1 MRSNNKFTLKKL
13 ALALMLAGCTISN
26 AYAVLIP
33 VAGAI
38 QGSAPT
44 LSAPSNSALH
54 AVDLSSNATGAV
66 LASGDTITLTY
77 TYNDADEDLDNST
90 DYVNWY
96 YTKGDVDTQIT
107 TTSITNSAAK
117 TNGGEGK
124 SVLTIPATAIG
135 ADAIKVVIQ
144 EFSASGDPI
153 SGQTISVADTS
164 LGGGGTTTPPGP
176 IAPGSNVTPGIYLST
191 DTLFSNNLLGSAT
204 RLSTSNVYVF
214 KLWDSDAVGV
224 IDLTN
229 AVHYNWRLLGVSAT
243 DSVAAPTTGFVTS
256 VTNADFS
263 VSMNTA
269 ADGKPLT
276 GSVDGMQGFQLT
288 VDYN

>member
-1 MRSNNKFTLKKL
+1 MHSNSIYTLKKL
-13 ALALMLAGCTISN
+13 ALALMLASCTISN

-54 AVDLSSNATGAV
+54 AVDLSSNAAGAT
-66 LASGDTITLTY
+66 LASGDTIILTY

-96 YTKGDVDTQIT
+96 YTKGDVDTQIA
-107 TTSITNSAAK
+107 TTSITNRVAK
-117 TNGGEGK
+117 TNGGEGR
-124 SVLTIPATAIG
+124 SVLIIPATAIG

-153 SGQTISVADTS
+153 SGQTISVAETS
-164 LGGGGTTTPPGP
+164 IGGGGTTTRPGP
-176 IAPGSNVTPGIYLST
+176 IAPGSNVTPGIYLDT
-191 DTLFSNNLLGSAT
+191 DTLFTNNLLGAETSLSA
-204 RLSTSNVYVF
+204 SNVYVF
-214 KLWDSDAVGV
+214 KLWDNEAVGV

-229 AVHYNWRLLGVSAT
+229 TVHYNWRLLGVSAT

-256 VTNADFS
+256 VANADFS
-263 VSMNTA
+263 VPMNTA
-269 ADGKPLT
+269 ADGTQLT
-276 GSVDGMQGFQLT
+276 GSADGMQGFQLT

>member
-77 TYNDADEDLDNST
+77 TYNDADEDLDNSIN
-90 DYVNWY
+90 YVNWY
-96 YTKGDVDTQIT
+96 YTKGGVDTQIAT
-107 TTSITNSAAK
+107 TNITNSPAK
-117 TNGGEGK
+117 TNDGK
-124 SVLTIPATAIG
+124 GRSVLIIPATAIG
-135 ADAIKVVIQ
+135 ADAIKVMIQ

-164 LGGGGTTTPPGP
+164 TGGGGTTTRPGP

-191 DTLFSNNLLGSAT
+191 DTLFTNNLLGSET
-204 RLSTSNVYVF
+204 ILSANNVYVF
-214 KLWDSDAVGV
+214 KLWDSEAVGV

-229 AVHYNWRLLGVSAT
+229 AVHYNWRLLGDSAT

-256 VTNADFS
+256 VSNADFS
-263 VSMNTA
+263 VPMNTA
-269 ADGKPLT
+269 ADGTQLT

>member
-90 DYVNWY
+90 NYVNWY
-96 YTKGDVDTQIT
+96 YTKG
-107 TTSITNSAAK
+107 
-117 TNGGEGK
+117 
-124 SVLTIPATAIG
+124 
-135 ADAIKVVIQ
+135 
-144 EFSASGDPI
+144 
-153 SGQTISVADTS
+153 
-164 LGGGGTTTPPGP
+164 GGG
-176 IAPGSNVTPGIYLST
+176 Y
-191 DTLFSNNLLGSAT
+191 
-204 RLSTSNVYVF
+204 
-214 KLWDSDAVGV
+214 SDCH
-224 IDLTN
+224 DQY
-229 AVHYNWRLLGVSAT
+229 H
-243 DSVAAPTTGFVTS
+243 
-256 VTNADFS
+256 
-263 VSMNTA
+263 
-269 ADGKPLT
+269 
-276 GSVDGMQGFQLT
+276 
-288 VDYN
+288 